1 MNNVAKNIIDI
12 LIAEEGRDKRI
23 LFLPYKIEMWDSME
37 SVFKECVRRRLSV
50 AVQPIRY
57 MFLEHHKI
65 VDSKMD
71 EWGND
76 VREYTMDIDKFDP
89 DIVFIHYPFDSQ
101 NTITTIPEAYYSSNL
116 KARGRRRIAYLSYH
130 GNSALEHEMLLPAV
144 TRADYIFVYD
154 EAEKQRYYKVWSEH
168 GIKSEAKIFAT
179 GTPKLDAYIRAYQI
193 SCKHNAQSILIANS
207 LMPFINDIYRISKY
221 KAIIE
226 NEHKSEIIYRPHPLL
241 EETLKRTNLW
251 RYEDYKNFLKYIESN
266 NVTIDK
272 NKYIKDTLCHC
283 KKLYCDWASIY
294 ILCRDEKLF
303 EVEAIL

>member
-1 MNNVAKNIIDI
+1 MNDVARNIIDI
-12 LIAEEGRDKRI
+12 LIAEEGRNKRI

-37 SVFKECVRRRLSV
+37 SVFKECIRRRLSV

-76 VREYTMDIDKFDP
+76 IREYTINIDKFDP

-116 KARGRRRIAYLSYH
+116 KARVRRRIAYLSYH

-154 EAEKQRYYKVWSEH
+154 EAEKQRYYKVWAEH

-207 LMPFINDIYRISKY
+207 LMPFINDIYRINKY

-226 NEHKSEIIYRPHPLL
+226 NEQKSEIIYRPHPLL
-241 EETLKRTNLW
+241 EEALKRTNLW
-251 RYEDYKNFLKYIESN
+251 RYEDYKNFLKYLESN

-272 NKYIKDTLCHC
+272 NKYIKDTLCRC